1 MNVVEDVTFDLT
13 SYPYRSILLEEYKDK
28 AGWLIAYEVS
38 STNEYD
44 DEENIIFCAITDD
57 KYVLPAEF
65 GFKLLEL
72 EAKESVTCKLPD
84 HIKEDT
90 EYIFDKNIEKYKDQ
104 VNARMEEYASY
115 EIEKYES
122 WSDDKLVPLQKE
134 IIDIRKERD
143 TIHRQIRKEKDIKT
157 KLLLKKQENH
167 LSEKLSK
174 KQRQLFDLEDEYN
187 KNVDTMT
194 TKLLKSLECNFDKR
208 TLFSIRWRIV

>member
-1 MNVVEDVTFDLT
+1 MKFL
-13 SYPYRSILLEEYKDK
+13 P
-28 AGWLIAYEVS
+28 LI
-38 STNEYD
+38 EYD

-115 EIEKYES
+115 EIEK
-122 WSDDKLVPLQKE
+122 
-134 IIDIRKERD
+134 
-143 TIHRQIRKEKDIKT
+143 
-157 KLLLKKQENH
+157 
-167 LSEKLSK
+167 
-174 KQRQLFDLEDEYN
+174 
-187 KNVDTMT
+187 
-194 TKLLKSLECNFDKR
+194 
-208 TLFSIRWRIV
+208 

>member
-1 MNVVEDVTFDLT
+1 MT
-13 SYPYRSILLEEYKDK
+13 SYPYRSILLEEYKNK
-28 AGWLIAYEVS
+28 KGWLIAYEVS
-38 STNEYD
+38 SANEYD
-44 DEENIIFCAITDD
+44 NEENIIFCAITDENC
-57 KYVLPAEF
+57 VLPTEF
-65 GFKLLEL
+65 GLKLLEL
-72 EAKESVTCKLPD
+72 EAIESVTCKLPD

-90 EYIFDKNIEKYKDQ
+90 ESILDENIEKYKDR
-104 VNARMEEYASY
+104 VNTRMEEYASY

-122 WSDDKLVPLQKE
+122 WADDKLVPLQNE

-157 KLLLKKQENH
+157 KLLLKKQETQ
-167 LSEKLSK
+167 LSEELSK